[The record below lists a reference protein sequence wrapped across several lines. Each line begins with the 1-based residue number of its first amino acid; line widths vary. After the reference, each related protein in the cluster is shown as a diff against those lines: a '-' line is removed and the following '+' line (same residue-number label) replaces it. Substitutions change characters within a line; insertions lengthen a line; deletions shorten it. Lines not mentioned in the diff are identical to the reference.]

1 MQDSRI
7 LDDIVSLSREFGTD
21 AYVRGG
27 GGNTSCKNAET
38 LYIKPSGTRLPEM
51 TAATFLPLSR
61 SKLNTLYETKFSANE
76 TERERE
82 VVAFM
87 AGTVVEGAS
96 GRPSVEA
103 PLHDSFPQRF
113 VVHTHPAL
121 VGGLVCGQSGP
132 DVCAGLF
139 PDALWMP
146 PIEPGYTLCMKVR
159 EEMQRFSAQRGKPA
173 ELLFLA
179 NHGLFIAHD
188 EVDGVRA
195 LFKRVMTALQG
206 EVDAKGVV
214 AMPFQPTQV
223 AGDAALITAIQKT
236 MGEDAASHVA
246 AAPFAVPAGALTP
259 DHIVYCRTEMYSGD
273 ASEQSLSQ
281 FRAKNGYWP
290 RVVLTPSAVYGFGPT
305 AKMAELALELAWDG
319 AMVVNFARAFGGVSY
334 LDRRLVDFIANWE
347 VESYRQKV
355 SR

>member
-1 MQDSRI
+1 MTDSPI
-7 LDDIVSLSREFGTD
+7 LNDIVTLSREFGTD
-21 AYVRGG
+21 AFVRGG

-51 TAATFLPLSR
+51 TADTFLPLSR
-61 SKLNTLYETKFSANE
+61 AKLNTLYGTKFSANE

-87 AGTVVEGAS
+87 AGTVGPGAK

-121 VGGLVCGQSGP
+121 VGGLVCGQNGP
-132 DVCAGLF
+132 EVSARLF

-159 EEMQRFSAQRGKPA
+159 EEMQRFAAERGRPA
-173 ELLFLA
+173 ELLFLQ
-179 NHGLFIAHD
+179 NHGVFIAHD
-188 EVDGVRA
+188 EADGIRA

-206 EVDAKGVV
+206 EVDAKGIV
-214 AMPFQPTQV
+214 AMPFQPTRIT
-223 AGDAALITAIQKT
+223 GDSGLIADIQKV
-236 MGEDAASHVA
+236 MGEDAASFVA
-246 AAPFAVPAGALTP
+246 AAPFAVPVGALTP

-273 ASEQSLSQ
+273 ASEQSLGQ
-281 FRAKNGYWP
+281 FRSKTGYWP
-290 RVVLTPSAVYGFGPT
+290 RVVSTPAAVYGFGPT
-305 AKMAELALELAWDG
+305 AKVAELALELAWDG

-334 LDRRLVDFIANWE
+334 LDKRLVDFIANWE